1 MILQYVK
8 EQKRY
13 TKDEL
18 NKLFKSD
25 NYDNTD
31 EIKDILKKLREYGIL
46 KTVKYNSTQKN
57 LSDLIEEDLELSEG
71 INDKYYYVFKYV
83 GIIMVSKY
91 IIICIPKYV
100 TSSKENEYINDISK
114 FKNVLSVI
122 KKYNSKN
129 QTINLYEYSEES
141 TSFNF
146 LAIMIHMINDYYT
159 NGAYINNKNIIEKNG
174 NGEIL
179 WDKTINESFAIISN
193 NRPYY
198 PEMYTRNNV
207 NDEYDY
213 FTRLHKCLIN
223 LFLKRLKEYKLMELL
238 DIQED
243 EISEEEI
250 EDFGDD
256 NYILY
261 KLEQELNIQ
270 FNTKK
275 QIILKSIYS
284 YIQNRGN
291 LNSHDNINLL
301 GTSSFNLV
309 WEEVCSNILN
319 NMLDDNIKD
328 IDNLRDIIE
337 RKCSEKLKE
346 ANNLDKSKEN
356 ILRLEKLLN
365 SQETLSSIIEKP
377 SWVGYYEEN
386 DNNEFIKKADKTL
399 EPDVISIYNNDNGIV
414 FGIFDAKY
422 YNITLK
428 KESKLSGQP
437 GIGDITKQ
445 YLYQLAYKDIF
456 KDIDELVFKNSFLV
470 PTYESEFKNIG
481 YVKLDMF
488 KIMELEDIQIIQV
501 PTNEVFE
508 RYLTNETIDIN
519 LLKLK

>member
-13 TKDEL
+13 TKNEL

-31 EIKDILKKLREYGIL
+31 EIKDILKKLKEYGIL

-71 INDKYYYVFKYV
+71 ITDKYYYVFKYV
-83 GIIMVSKY
+83 GIIMISKY

-122 KKYNSKN
+122 EKYNSKN

-213 FTRLHKCLIN
+213 FTRLHRCLID
-223 LFLKRLKEYKLMELL
+223 LFLKRLKEYKLTELL
-238 DIQED
+238 GIQED

-261 KLEQELNIQ
+261 KLEQELNVQ
-270 FNTKK
+270 FNTQK
-275 QIILKSIYS
+275 QRILKSIYS
-284 YIQNRGN
+284 YIENKGN
-291 LNSHDNINLL
+291 MNSDDNINLF

-309 WEEVCSNILN
+309 WEDVCSNILN
-319 NMLDDNIKD
+319 NILDDSLKD
-328 IDNLRDIIE
+328 IDDLKNIIE
-337 RKCSEKLKE
+337 LKE
-346 ANNLDKSKEN
+346 TKNLGEHEED
-356 ILRLEKLLN
+356 ILSLKDLLN

-377 SWVGYYEEN
+377 SWVGYDEEN
-386 DNNEFIKKADKTL
+386 DNNEFTKKADKTL
-399 EPDVISIYNNDNGIV
+399 KPDVISLYYYDNSIV

-422 YNITLK
+422 YNITLTK
-428 KESKLSGQP
+428 NKLSGQP
-437 GIGDITKQ
+437 GVGDVTKQ

-488 KIMELEDIQIIQV
+488 KIMRLENIQIIQV

-508 RYLTNETIDIN
+508 KYLENETIDIRR
-519 LLKLK
+519 LKLK

>member
-275 QIILKSIYS
+275 Q
-284 YIQNRGN
+284 
-291 LNSHDNINLL
+291 
-301 GTSSFNLV
+301 
-309 WEEVCSNILN
+309 
-319 NMLDDNIKD
+319 
-328 IDNLRDIIE
+328 
-337 RKCSEKLKE
+337 
-346 ANNLDKSKEN
+346 
-356 ILRLEKLLN
+356 
-365 SQETLSSIIEKP
+365 LS
-377 SWVGYYEEN
+377 
-386 DNNEFIKKADKTL
+386 
-399 EPDVISIYNNDNGIV
+399 
-414 FGIFDAKY
+414 
-422 YNITLK
+422 
-428 KESKLSGQP
+428 
-437 GIGDITKQ
+437 
-445 YLYQLAYKDIF
+445 
-456 KDIDELVFKNSFLV
+456 
-470 PTYESEFKNIG
+470 
-481 YVKLDMF
+481 
-488 KIMELEDIQIIQV
+488 
-501 PTNEVFE
+501 
-508 RYLTNETIDIN
+508 
-519 LLKLK
+519 